1 MSKFR
6 PFKKYKL
13 SLTKSSDGNHN
24 LRAESDDSSHNFEV
38 SLSPDEVYK
47 LLSNGKVK
55 ADGRVNGTVT
65 GVNHENSRAES
76 KEVD

>member
-13 SLTKSSDGNHN
+13 SLTKSSDGHHN
-24 LRAESDDSSHNFEV
+24 LRAESNEGSHNFEV
-38 SLSPDEVYK
+38 SLSPDEAYR
-47 LLSNGKVK
+47 LLSKGRVE

-65 GVNHENSRAES
+65 EE
-76 KEVD
+76 